1 MLSKT
6 FLPLSSKKM
15 GDKHQPQRWKGKG
28 QRERER
34 ERINYYMVYHWKIH
48 IVSRRINENLI
59 KWY

>member
-34 ERINYYMVYHWKIH
+34 ENKLLYGIPLEDTYSQPQN
-48 IVSRRINENLI
+48 
-59 KWY
+59 